1 MSLEVGNFLKRMDN
15 FMGIV
20 AEYVEMVSMVSMLVL
35 KSMDDIFLELDD
47 FYMQVGDFCQEG
59 CRVLETLARTFSEGY
74 RNSDVKQTEP

>member
-20 AEYVEMVSMVSMLVL
+20 AEYVEMV
-35 KSMDDIFLELDD
+35 SMDDIFLELDD